1 MNTPHATTSITD
13 LLASLAEPVR
23 LRMLR
28 ILEREELS
36 VGEMANVIQLPQSTV
51 SRHLKTLADAGWLIR
66 RSEGTA
72 TLYRLM
78 LDDLSALARGV
89 WVPLR
94 DPLSSTTD
102 AADDLHRLRAVLA
115 ERRTDSQA
123 YFGRIAGHWDSVRA
137 ELFGRD
143 FTSRA
148 LLGLLPSDWVVADL
162 GCGTGNVAEALAPVV
177 RRIIAVD
184 ASAPMLDAARQR
196 LEGHQNV
203 EFVEAALEN
212 LPIHDRAVDAAILTL
227 VLHHI
232 DDFTSAIR
240 QAARILRGDHAGG
253 ILMVIDMVRHDR
265 TEYRAAMGHKHL
277 GFTREQILS
286 SFTAVGLKDPRWLH
300 LPTDATAKGPGLFIA
315 TARIPTAH

>member
-1 MNTPHATTSITD
+1 MNAPQATASITD

-36 VGEMANVIQLPQSTV
+36 VGEVANVIQLPQSTV
-51 SRHLKTLADAGWLIR
+51 SRHLKILADAGWLIR

-94 DPLSSTTD
+94 EPLASAPD
-102 AADDLHRLRAVLA
+102 AAEDLHRLRAVLA

-123 YFGRIAGHWDSVRA
+123 YFGRVAGQWDSVRG

-148 LLGLLPSDWVVADL
+148 LLGLLPSNWVVADL

-177 RRIIAVD
+177 QRVIAVD
-184 ASAPMLDAARQR
+184 ASAPMLHAARQR
-196 LEGHQNV
+196 LEGHHNV
-203 EFVEAALEN
+203 EFVEAAIEH
-212 LPIHDRAVDAAILTL
+212 LPIADRAVDAAIFTL

-232 DDFTSAIR
+232 EDFTTAIR
-240 QAARILRGDHAGG
+240 QAVRILRADRGGG
-253 ILMVIDMVRHDR
+253 ILMILDMVRHDR
-265 TEYRAAMGHKHL
+265 AEYRAAMGHKHL

-286 SFTAVGLKDPRWLH
+286 SFTAVELADPRWLH
-300 LPTDATAKGPGLFIA
+300 LSTEATAKGPGLFIA
-315 TARIPTAH
+315 TARIPTPR